1 MNVNRNDSEIQESR
15 VTVCQIY
22 GIMTVLLLETNA
34 SGMME
39 MEVYQLNGPGLAPRK
54 CHVLRLG
61 LMGPFAVNI
70 VDNLIVVHHQISA
83 TSLLFDLGLSGEII
97 DNVIYHKSITTPR
110 SIKPFA
116 LKLPSLSP
124 DGETMQCDLCKT
136 NVIDKHRP

>member
-1 MNVNRNDSEIQESR
+1 
-15 VTVCQIY
+15 
-22 GIMTVLLLETNA
+22 MTVLLLETNA

-136 NVIDKHRP
+136 KNYSK